1 MEDCNYQRWKC
12 ELKIDGMHPQNAPL
26 AAVFHLKFWQNGGI
40 SGIKDKNKEEDN
52 LRFNLLSRSTNG
64 VKNAGD
70 VFGEWNDSGLAF
82 TLLTRQQAC
91 KWEFQGKWDQRM
103 ESISEGRFKV
113 VQDNFR
119 MDTTV
124 GTFKISVDKKSGK
137 EKQQKSKKS
146 IFVQNMVQ
154 YIRNSPKDK
163 HFYDFKII
171 GQDGAEI
178 NSHKIILA
186 SQTQYFGALFRQENP
201 DFAKLDFSGEIIRKC
216 VDFLY
221 TEEIDVN
228 GDNVQDVIVF
238 ANYVMINEIV
248 KICEEFIINNLDLTS
263 CIDVLKLGDFLG
275 NPTIICEANN
285 LVCRNFQTL
294 FSQTEDLRLIPLH
307 LFKQILSS
315 DKLLLYSEYNTI
327 LRAEPRE
334 EKLSEFIDIYSNLN
348 GSGIDELKSLLRM
361 DKNKEFEHFREL
373 SHYTPVTTDKMGSP
387 GDNPN
392 HLRTVIV
399 SGEGKKFIRTISLT
413 TVEWDGRTI
422 IGGIRVL
429 WSDGSS
435 DSVGADAGDAGDA
448 NRIDME
454 VPDGEHVSFVS
465 GNSGWYID
473 NLQFMTSSGK
483 RLGPNTVV
491 GGDGGDFRNPLSTM
505 DPKYNSFNTYLD
517 GFQADE
523 VITQGVKVVTELR
536 FIYGVMANGEDPNNF
551 YGNARMDYEDE
562 GENLEEMWNMDEE
575 ITDSSDDEDEI
586 NIWQAQL

>member
-1 MEDCNYQRWKC
+1 MEDCSYQKWQC

-26 AAVFHLKFWQNGGI
+26 AALFHLKFWQNGGV

-64 VKNAGD
+64 IKNAGD

-82 TLLTRQQAC
+82 TLITRQQAC
-91 KWEFQGKWDQRM
+91 KWEFQGKWEQRL

-124 GTFKISVDKKSGK
+124 GTFKISVEKKTGE
-137 EKQQKSKKS
+137 EKKKKGSKSV
-146 IFVQNMVQ
+146 FVENMVQ
-154 YIRNSPKDK
+154 YIRNSPTDK

-201 DFAKLDFSGEIIRKC
+201 DYAKLDFSGDIIKKC

-248 KICEEFIINNLDLTS
+248 KLCEQFIINNLDLTS

-275 NPTIICEANN
+275 NSTIIHEANN
-285 LVCRNFQTL
+285 LICRNFQTI
-294 FSQTEDLRLIPLH
+294 FSQTEELHLIPLH

-315 DKLLLYSEYNTI
+315 DKLLLYSEHNTI
-327 LRAEPRE
+327 LPGVERE
-334 EKLSEFIDIYSNLN
+334 EKLCEFIDIYCNLDRSN
-348 GSGIDELKSLLRM
+348 IDELKSLIRI
-361 DKNKEFEHFREL
+361 DNKKEIENHREL
-373 SHYTPVTTDKMGSP
+373 SHLKTWTSERMGSP
-387 GDNPN
+387 GDHPK
-392 HLRTVIV
+392 HLRTVRI
-399 SGEGKKFIRTISLT
+399 SGEGKKFLRNISLA

-422 IGGIRVL
+422 IGGIRVV

-435 DSVGADAGDAGDA
+435 DSVGSECAAPNMVD
-448 NRIDME
+448 IE
-454 VPDGEHVSFVS
+454 VPAGEHVSFVS

-473 NLQFMTSSGK
+473 NLHFVASSGK
-483 RLGPNTVV
+483 RLGPNIVV
-491 GGDGGDFRNPLSTM
+491 GGDGGDFRNPLSTL
-505 DPKYNSFNTYLD
+505 DPQFNSFNTYLD

-523 VITQGVKVVTELR
+523 VITQNLKVVTKLQ
-536 FIYGVMANGEDPNNF
+536 FIYSMLTNGEDPKDVLTR
-551 YGNARMDYEDE
+551 GEEDDDD
-562 GENLEEMWNMDEE
+562 ENLEEMWNMDEE
-575 ITDSSDDEDEI
+575 ITDSSDGEEEI

>member
-1 MEDCNYQRWKC
+1 MDDCNYQRWQC

-26 AAVFHLKFWQNGGI
+26 AAVFHLKFWQNGGV

-82 TLLTRQQAC
+82 TLVTRQQAC
-91 KWEFQGKWDQRM
+91 KWEFQGKWEQRM

-124 GTFKISVDKKSGK
+124 GTFKILVDKKSGE
-137 EKQQKSKKS
+137 EKKQKSKES

-171 GQDGAEI
+171 SQDGAEI

-201 DFAKLDFSGEIIRKC
+201 DFAKLDFSGDIIRKC

-248 KICEEFIINNLDLTS
+248 KICEKFIINNLDLTS

-275 NPTIICEANN
+275 NRTIICEAND

-294 FSQTEDLRLIPLH
+294 FSQTEELRLIPLH

-327 LRAEPRE
+327 LPGVERE
-334 EKLSEFIDIYSNLN
+334 EKLSEFIDEYNNLN
-348 GSGIDELKSLLRM
+348 GTGIDELKSLLRV
-361 DKNKEFEHFREL
+361 DKNKEIKNSREL
-373 SHYTPVTTDKMGSP
+373 SHLKIWTTDKMGAP

-392 HLRTVIV
+392 HLRTVRV
-399 SGEGKKFIRTISLT
+399 SGEGKKFIRTISLA

-435 DSVGADAGDAGDA
+435 DSVGADAGDD

-465 GNSGWYID
+465 GNSGCYID
-473 NLQFMTSSGK
+473 NLHFVASSGR
-483 RLGPNTVV
+483 RLGPNTIV
-491 GGDGGDFRNPLSTM
+491 GGDGGDFRNPLSTL
-505 DPKYNSFNTYLD
+505 DPKFNSFNTYLD
-517 GFQADE
+517 GFQVDE
-523 VITQGVKVVTELR
+523 VITQSKKVVTKLK
-536 FIYGVMANGEDPNNF
+536 FIYGVLTNGEDPNDVLMS
-551 YGNARMDYEDE
+551 RMEDEDE
-562 GENLEEMWNMDEE
+562 GENLEEMWNMDED